1 MAKSMTMADFER
13 EWRLR
18 GGTVVRDN
26 AGHVTFKYPG
36 LPAGAV
42 HAPRSTGT
50 DRTPRHLLSRLKK
63 IQNGHVV
70 TPPRVVEMPEPV
82 VEKITRTRI
91 VQRSAPQQHVRFA
104 PYNPEPGRAEAQ
116 RIAEQKAL
124 ERARARVIDRII
136 TREPERDPLTRLLPT
151 ARGLDLRT
159 DAQYQR
165 IRDGRAPQIMGD
177 IVLDAFDAAWQDGM
191 VFLFQSVAE
200 WKASIDPLC
209 TPEAVAD
216 MLAKARLQNA
226 WTIAIVKNGQ
236 FPLRFNHTYGLPGDL
251 AVGDS
256 PPHATYLTV
265 STVTPAL
272 FARFRLS
279 WERGFDQV
287 EVECRAAGLLE

>member
-13 EWRLR
+13 EWLLR

-63 IQNGHVV
+63 VQAGHVV

-82 VEKITRTRI
+82 VEKITRPRI
-91 VQRSAPQQHVRFA
+91 VQRSVPQQHVRFA
-104 PYNPEPGRAEAQ
+104 PYNPEPARATVQ

-124 ERARARVIDRII
+124 ERARVIDRII
-136 TREPERDPLTRLLPT
+136 TREPQRDPLTRQLPT
-151 ARGLDLRT
+151 ARGLDLRA

-165 IRDGRAPQIMGD
+165 IRDERAPQIMGD
-177 IVLDAFDAAWQDGM
+177 IALDAFKASWHDGM
-191 VFLFQSVAE
+191 VFIFGSVEE

-209 TPEAVAD
+209 VPQAVAE
-216 MLAKARLQNA
+216 MLPTARLQTG
-226 WTIAIVKNGQ
+226 WIIAIVKNGQ

-251 AVGDS
+251 ALGDG
-256 PPHATYLTV
+256 PQHAVYLTV
-265 STVTPAL
+265 TTVTPAL

-287 EVECRAAGLLE
+287 EAECRAAGLLE